1 MDRKDHRLDGRVA
14 IVTGAAQGIGRAY
27 ALALAGAGARVCV
40 SDVTEPTETVALIR
54 KLRGEAIGVVANI
67 TDQPSLEAMV
77 ARTID
82 AFGRLDVLVNNA
94 ALFGK
99 LHMQPFTDISN
110 EEWDLVMTVNVRGT
124 WQTIKAALP
133 ALRQAGGGS
142 IVNISSATTFKGSP
156 VLAHY
161 VASKGAIVGLTRAL
175 ARELGPD
182 KIRINAIAPGLV
194 MTANVREHADWREA
208 KGGIVATRALQRDS
222 VPEDMTGVM
231 LFLASDDSGFMT
243 GQTIVVDGGVVM
255 H

>member
-1 MDRKDHRLDGRVA
+1 MNRKDQRLDGRVG

-54 KLRGEAIGVVANI
+54 QQGGEAIGVAADI
-67 TDQPSLEAMV
+67 TEQPSLEAMV
-77 ARTID
+77 ARTVD

-99 LHMQPFTDISN
+99 LHMQPFTEISN
-110 EEWDLVMTVNVRGT
+110 DEFDLVMTVNVRGT

-133 ALRQAGGGS
+133 ALREAGGGS

-156 VLAHY
+156 LLAHY

-194 MTANVREHADWREA
+194 MSANVQEHADWREA
-208 KGGIVATRALQRDS
+208 KGGIVATRALKRDS

-231 LFLASDDSGFMT
+231 LFLASDDSAFMT

>member
-1 MDRKDHRLDGRVA
+1 MNRKDQRLDGRVA
-14 IVTGAAQGIGRAY
+14 IVTGAAQGIGSAY
-27 ALALAGAGARVCV
+27 ALALASAGARVCV

-54 KLRGEAIGVVANI
+54 QQGGEAIGVAADI
-67 TDQPSLEAMV
+67 TEQTSLEAMV
-77 ARTID
+77 ARTLD

-99 LHMQPFTDISN
+99 LRMQPFTEISN
-110 EEWDLVMTVNVRGT
+110 EEFDLVMTVNVRGT

-156 VLAHY
+156 LLAHY

-194 MTANVREHADWREA
+194 MSANVQGHADWREA
-208 KGGIVATRALQRDS
+208 KDGIVATRALKRDS

-231 LFLASDDSGFMT
+231 LFLASNDSAFMT